1 MSNYEEPHSENK
13 EPSSEDSYEEIH
25 SKRKDDIY
33 SDEGR
38 ELAVDDDEISAEEDG
53 FMKGYEE

>member
-1 MSNYEEPHSENK
+1 MSDYEETNPEDNSDK
-13 EPSSEDSYEEIH
+13 EETNSEDNG
-25 SKRKDDIY
+25 DIY

-38 ELAVDDDEISAEEDG
+38 ESAVDDDEISSEEDG

>member
-1 MSNYEEPHSENK
+1 MSNNE

-38 ELAVDDDEISAEEDG
+38 ESAVDDDEISSEEDG